1 MTCTTVSTRSGGCLI
16 ATVIAIIEFLYGS
29 KQKAKEM
36 GTTWL
41 EEMKEELRFAMI
53 CYGSTKPVRKP
64 QSENSSLASGKSGS
78 SSSSDKSNSKSNAS
92 SAEKGGEPSPP
103 PSRTISKLDG
113 GHSGSATTAPRADS
127 GTGHYPRNVHSSQ
140 SSVEN
145 HYPKSNG
152 SNPYGYGK
160 RAGTKTPE
168 SALYGRSGTGNPFE

>member
-1 MTCTTVSTRSGGCLI
+1 
-16 ATVIAIIEFLYGS
+16 
-29 KQKAKEM
+29 M

-53 CYGSTKPVRKP
+53 CHGNTKVILFLHCISSFSLYTFQFHIISFGDIKNINLLIYIQQQTVRKP

-152 SNPYGYGK
+152 SNPYGYVMLQK
-160 RAGTKTPE
+160 MFKI
-168 SALYGRSGTGNPFE
+168 F